1 MKAAPT
7 RFFHKTD
14 RWLFYHPRVAIVG
27 LFGLAWWPHLA
38 LFGGR
43 FWDDWVLY
51 NTTFEYLWMWTT
63 ELGFPWVSLVIWPLS
78 QWAPSFAILGFTLLA
93 IASVVWFEI
102 LERTPGVTRGIALLG
117 TVLSVVAPFYLARFS
132 WVQIQAI
139 IGLVFFL
146 LAWRVAIRA
155 LESFSWTRL
164 FLFAGYLLVGVSF
177 YAAYLALSG
186 ALILHLLWIARN
198 STQAHSLK
206 SFLRLSAAASF
217 VVITWFIVRST
228 YFRPSGSYEGYQQI
242 VVTQGL
248 LIYASLTLLF
258 VGLGIWMVLFSP
270 RDRAS
275 WRVLTLMTFSVLLFL
290 LATGPYVATGQF
302 PPYSSWGTRYEVN
315 YFLFF
320 SVAVVCIV
328 VLGQRLVNASTRLV
342 SVSLIALLVFGS
354 NLAGIFFLSN
364 WGAAQAIISHLQFI
378 MVAVVCIVVLGQQL
392 VQKKSTRWVTV
403 SLIALL
409 VFGSN
414 LAGIL
419 FLSNWG
425 KAQTIISHIAENGD
439 IYEDRFIVFVDKEG
453 WVNDFPGSSLIYYA
467 WTGLV
472 AEGTGS
478 ATSFGTTAASLE
490 NGNEIYKDYLD
501 DPPTSRLNVV
511 YNYHWRNHQAASPF
525 LVVEVSPVDPGLALG
540 NRFNCAFMPL
550 RGCVSIKFVETDN
563 RFAQ

>member
-1 MKAAPT
+1 MVGQRSGCELVKTAPT
-7 RFFHKTD
+7 RFFHKID
-14 RWLFYHPRVAIVG
+14 IWLFYHPRVAIVG

-43 FWDDWVLY
+43 FWDDWVIY
-51 NTTFEYLWMWTT
+51 NTTFENLWTSTT

-93 IASVVWFEI
+93 ISGVVWFEI
-102 LERTPGVTRGIALLG
+102 LERTPGVARGIALLG
-117 TVLSVVAPFYLARFS
+117 TVLSVVAPFYLARFG

-146 LAWRVAIRA
+146 LAWRVAIKA
-155 LESFSWTRL
+155 IESFSWTRL

-217 VVITWFIVRST
+217 VLVTWFIIRST
-228 YFRPSGSYEGYQQI
+228 YFRPFGSFEGYQQI
-242 VVTQGL
+242 VVTRGL
-248 LIYASLTLLF
+248 VIYASLTLLF
-258 VGLGIWMVLFSP
+258 VGLGIWMVLFSS
-270 RDRAS
+270 RDRAR
-275 WRVLTLMTFSVLLFL
+275 WQLVLTLMTFSVLLFL

-315 YFLFF
+315 YFLFM

-328 VLGQRLVNASTRLV
+328 ILGQRLVNAYTRLV
-342 SVSLIALLVFGS
+342 T
-354 NLAGIFFLSN
+354 
-364 WGAAQAIISHLQFI
+364 
-378 MVAVVCIVVLGQQL
+378 VL
-392 VQKKSTRWVTV
+392 
-403 SLIALL
+403 LIALL

-439 IYEDRFIVFVDKEG
+439 LYEERFIVFIDNSG

-478 ATSFGTTAASLE
+478 ATSFATPAASLE
-490 NGNEIYKDYLD
+490 NANEIYRDYLD

-511 YNYHWRNHQAASPF
+511 YNYHWRNHQVASPV
-525 LVVEVSPVDPGLALG
+525 LVVEVSAVDPGLALE

-550 RGCVSIKFVETDN
+550 RGCVNIKFVETDKG
-563 RFAQ
+563 FAE